1 MENWI
6 LQIMQTYG
14 YIGTFLLILIE
25 NLFPPIPSE
34 LILAFGGFLTT
45 TTDLTI
51 VGMIISS
58 SLGAIVGAIMLYGLG
73 LMLSVEK
80 LKNTIVKFGPYIRL
94 KYSDV
99 ERAMKW
105 FDTKGM
111 ITVFFCRM
119 IPVLRSL
126 ISIPAGMAKMK
137 LTPFLLYTTLGT
149 IIWNTILVYFGA
161 LLGAN
166 WKTIV
171 DVFDAYSTFA
181 YIIMALGAVTFIIY
195 WFKYRK

>member
-34 LILAFGGFLTT
+34 LILAFGGYLTT

-80 LKNTIVKFGPYIRL
+80 LKNIIIKFGPYIRL

-137 LTPFLLYTTLGT
+137 LTPFLFYTTLGT

-171 DVFDAYSTFA
+171 DIFDAYSTFA
-181 YIIMALGAVTFIIY
+181 YIIMALGAVTFVIY
-195 WFKYRK
+195 WFRYRK

>member
-14 YIGTFLLILIE
+14 YVGTFLLILIE

-51 VGMIISS
+51 AGMIISS

-94 KYSDV
+94 KYTDV
-99 ERAMKW
+99 ERAMTW

-137 LTPFLLYTTLGT
+137 LIPFLLYTTLGT
-149 IIWNTILVYFGA
+149 VIWNTILVYFGA
-161 LLGAN
+161 MLGAN

-171 DVFDAYSTFA
+171 HIFDAYSTFA
-181 YIIMALGAVTFIIY
+181 YIAMALGAVTFIIW